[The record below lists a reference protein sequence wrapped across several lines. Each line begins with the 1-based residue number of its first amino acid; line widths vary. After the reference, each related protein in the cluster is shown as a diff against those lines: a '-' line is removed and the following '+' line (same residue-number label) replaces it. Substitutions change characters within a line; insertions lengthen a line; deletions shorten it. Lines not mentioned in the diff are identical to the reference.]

1 MILSRV
7 IIRSLLITKSRQWKQ
22 TESNSKQF
30 ADSLLAV
37 YGDSQNLSPPVY
49 HQLSGQSYHQ
59 SYLFIVIC
67 LIFSESA
74 DVFIFGCQ
82 DSGLGL
88 SPPLTA
94 PWLPF
99 SIHPSH
105 AKSPSKICSTSHFF
119 HFLSRSCYI
128 GLLYTWKLDSSSF
141 WFWCFK
147 HFMPLCLQSALQ
159 SPGCTL
165 LVESEFREFSPWRC
179 SLSKRTK
186 DHLVLVCEVELENGK
201 LLINM
206 LDYSQNWLLP
216 ASSPHKH
223 FSWILSQLN

>member
-49 HQLSGQSYHQ
+49 YQLSGQSYHQ

-141 WFWCFK
+141 WFWCFISIFSFRTENQFYIFLMEAH
-147 HFMPLCLQSALQ
+147 HFTSTIYK
-159 SPGCTL
+159 S
-165 LVESEFREFSPWRC
+165 SSF
-179 SLSKRTK
+179 
-186 DHLVLVCEVELENGK
+186 K
-201 LLINM
+201 LR
-206 LDYSQNWLLP
+206 SG
-216 ASSPHKH
+216 S
-223 FSWILSQLN
+223 